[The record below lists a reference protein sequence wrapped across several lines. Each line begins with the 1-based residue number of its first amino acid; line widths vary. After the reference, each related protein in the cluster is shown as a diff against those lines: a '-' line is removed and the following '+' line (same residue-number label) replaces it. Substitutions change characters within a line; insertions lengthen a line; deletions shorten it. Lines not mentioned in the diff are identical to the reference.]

1 MPLLITDG
9 LGYSSNGTGGR
20 FQFLGINSGLDYFDL
35 VFSSPIVSLSADAA
49 DYTKYGL
56 HVADGTSSLASIQS
70 VAIVAG
76 NVRLTTTPCTNGG
89 LYTITLPSVGFFDG
103 GDVFVGPYSMNAVA
117 VGLLPQALSARAI
130 DARLIEV
137 VFINEAVVQSEAMNP
152 ANYSIT
158 PTLAVTAV
166 AFVNANTYRVT
177 TDRQTRGVSYTVVVS
192 NIHDVHG
199 DLI

>member
-9 LGYSSNGTGGR
+9 LGFASSGTGGS
-20 FQFLGINSGLDYFDL
+20 FQFLGVNSGLDYFDL
-35 VFSSPIVSLSADAA
+35 LFSAPVVSLTADAA

-56 HVADGTSSLASIQS
+56 AVADTTSSLASITGVS
-70 VAIVAG
+70 IVAG
-76 NVRLTTTPCTNGG
+76 NVRLTTTQCTNGG
-89 LYTITLPSVGFFDG
+89 LYKITLPAVGFFDG

-137 VFINEAVVQSEAMNP
+137 VFNEAVVQTEAMNV
-152 ANYSIT
+152 ANYAIT
-158 PTLAVTAV
+158 PTLAVHSV
-166 AFVNANTYRVT
+166 SFVNANTYRIV
-177 TDRQTRGVSYTVVVS
+177 TDRQTRGTVYTVVVS
-192 NIHDVHG
+192 NIHDING